1 MSRRRSFAKSVY
13 STKKYNSNMRGKI
26 ALRQWVVAA
35 MGGNSNARVL
45 DLCAGHGH
53 MAQACY
59 ADVASYAG
67 CDKYYDWDA
76 PGPRWV
82 CDSRLLMRCIDVFPD
97 FNIID
102 IDTYG
107 SPWPLAYLIA
117 SRNVIAPASEVAF
130 VLTDGSAF
138 KGKIN
143 RIEAHLAHMAGV
155 RQQIRGASRI
165 WPDITAAAMRR
176 AAAMMAADVTAIKV
190 APYQDGRI
198 LYSAAILR
206 GNAL

>member
-1 MSRRRSFAKSVY
+1 MSRRVSFAGAANCA
-13 STKKYNSNMRGKI
+13 KKDNSDLCNKV
-26 ALRQWVVAA
+26 ALRQWVIDAI
-35 MGGNSNARVL
+35 GGNNKARVL

-53 MAQACY
+53 MARACY
-59 ADVASYAG
+59 AGVAAYAG

-82 CDSRLLMRCIDVFPD
+82 CSDKLLLRCIDVFQD
-97 FNIID
+97 SNIID

-107 SPWPLAYLIA
+107 APWPLVYLIA

-138 KGKIN
+138 KGRIN
-143 RIEAHLAHMAGV
+143 RIEAHLAHLAGV
-155 RQQIRGASRI
+155 RQQIRGAAKI
-165 WPDITAAAMRR
+165 WPDLTAAAIRK
-176 AAAMMAADVTAIKV
+176 AATMMAADVVAIKI
-190 APYQDGRI
+190 APYQNGRM

-206 GNAL
+206 GKAL